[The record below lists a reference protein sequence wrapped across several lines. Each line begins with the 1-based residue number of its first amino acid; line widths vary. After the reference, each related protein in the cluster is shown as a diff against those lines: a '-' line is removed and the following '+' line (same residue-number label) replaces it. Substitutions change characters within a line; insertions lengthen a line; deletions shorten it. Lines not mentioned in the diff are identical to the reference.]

1 MLNGDEIEQVW
12 ARLEAEG
19 LSDLKPCLKPQEES
33 GWEVVRIESMEEGH
47 LSYGFR
53 SNYNGLIVD
62 GLPSL
67 ELAKAIKACKM
78 ATSYADWELE
88 RQFY

>member
-1 MLNGDEIEQVW
+1 MLSKDEIDQAW
-12 ARLEAEG
+12 AKLKAEG
-19 LSDLKPCLKPQEES
+19 LSDLKPHLKPQEEG
-33 GWEVVRIESMEEGH
+33 GWEIIRIESMEEGH
-47 LSYGFR
+47 VSYGFR
-53 SNYNGLIVD
+53 SKYNDLIVG

-78 ATSYADWELE
+78 VTSYADWELE